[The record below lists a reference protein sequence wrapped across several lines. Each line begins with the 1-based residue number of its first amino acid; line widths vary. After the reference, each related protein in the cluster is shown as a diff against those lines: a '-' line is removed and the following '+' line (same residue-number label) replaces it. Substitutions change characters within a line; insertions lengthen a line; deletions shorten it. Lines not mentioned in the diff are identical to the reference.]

1 MKSVVVLGAGLIGR
15 TIAKDLSSSYEV
27 CSADISQNALDALSD
42 LEGIR
47 KVRCDFSNINVL
59 KKLIEP
65 YDLVIGAVPGYMGF
79 KLLKSVIEAGKNVVD
94 ISFFSED
101 PFVLD
106 ELAKANNVI
115 AVVDCGVAPGMC
127 NMIAG
132 YYGSKMKLI
141 KYECFV
147 GGLPL
152 IQVWPFAYKA
162 PFSPIDVIAEYTRP
176 ARIVID
182 GTELTVEALS
192 GIESVS
198 FRDAGELEAFYTDG
212 LRTLTRTMKG
222 VPDMSEKTMRFPGH
236 ASLMRVFR
244 ETGLFNEEKIAIGDA
259 QVSPIDV
266 TAALLFPKWKLK
278 ACEEDFTI
286 MRVTLESEDKRIVYY
301 LYDSYD
307 RESHT
312 SSMART
318 TGYTCTAV
326 ASLILNEAYLHK
338 GISPP
343 EFVGKNEYC
352 FSFVID
358 YLKKRNV
365 DYRKTEWSYKKEELY
380 V

>member
-15 TIAKDLSSSYEV
+15 TIAIDLSSSYEV
-27 CSADISQNALDALSD
+27 CSADKSQNALNALSS
-42 LEGIR
+42 LESIR
-47 KVRCDFSNINVL
+47 KVRCDFSNVNEL

-79 KLLKSVIEAGKNVVD
+79 NLLKSVIEAGKNVVD

-101 PFVLD
+101 PFALD

-132 YYGSKMKLI
+132 YYNTKMKLLR
-141 KYECFV
+141 YECFV

-162 PFSPIDVIAEYTRP
+162 PFSPIDVLAEYTRP

-192 GIESVS
+192 GIETVS

-212 LRTLTRTMKG
+212 LRTLTKTMQG
-222 VPDMSEKTMRFPGH
+222 VSDMSEKTMRFPGH

-244 ETGLFNEEKIAIGDA
+244 ETGLFNEEKIKVGDA
-259 QVSPIDV
+259 EVSPIDV
-266 TAALLFPKWKLK
+266 TAALLFPKWKLNEG
-278 ACEEDFTI
+278 EEDFTI

-326 ASLILNEAYLHK
+326 ASLILNESYQHK

-343 EFVGKNEYC
+343 EFVGKDEYC

-365 DYRKTEWSYKKEELY
+365 EYRKTEWSYKKEELY